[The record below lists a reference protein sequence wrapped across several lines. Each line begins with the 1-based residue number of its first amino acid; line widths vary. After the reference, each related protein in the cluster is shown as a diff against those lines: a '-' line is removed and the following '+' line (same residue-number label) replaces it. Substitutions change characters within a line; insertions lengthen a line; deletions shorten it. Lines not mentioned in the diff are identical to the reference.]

1 MWQEGARK
9 WTANNILLGGST
21 PVWPRPPALGPSAA
35 APQPGPGP
43 PEARPAGRLQAGRHL
58 RRGLRAR
65 RCRERL

>member
-43 PEARPAGRLQAGRHL
+43 PEARPATSEPPPS
-58 RRGLRAR
+58 AR
-65 RCRERL
+65 PPRPPLS